1 MADSL
6 PDPENFRIDPNQY
19 LGHDFEDFLNQIQAF
34 LLVNPKGFLQMKNDV
49 SKRLKRDAIKNLY
62 NTIFSVFQKGV
73 DGNGRPLFVVDNQAI
88 NPKYPLGHTIEFIL
102 SASQTMDNILKKQLD
117 ILLPDRFSQL
127 TTASLGKIGN
137 SQILDN
143 N

>member
-1 MADSL
+1 MAESL

-34 LLVNPKGFLQMKNDV
+34 SLVNPKGYLQMKNDV

-62 NTIFSVFQKGV
+62 NTMFNVFQKGV
-73 DGNGRPLFVVDNQAI
+73 DGTGRPLFVVDNQAI
-88 NPKYPLGHTIEFIL
+88 NPKFPLGHTNEFIL